1 MTYPNPENPDEPGTL
16 EPKEDVA
23 QTPVQ
28 KPEIGTTLADSDGN
42 KSVVAA
48 EKTVLVDTIAYKA
61 LDPSKWYVFTGTLMV
76 KDTEEPLVENG
87 TPIEVTSEPFQPEEP
102 DGTAAVTFVIDTSE
116 LAGKELVAYETAY
129 RLNDYE
135 EGADMDKIEK
145 TVVAEHKDIN
155 DEGQTVKITE
165 APKDTP
171 KETPKK
177 TTTPST
183 PGTSGDTPKTGDE
196 RNPWIWLGFMA
207 AGVVA
212 LGSSVLLLRRRG
224 NQ

>member
-1 MTYPNPENPDEPGTL
+1 
-16 EPKEDVA
+16 
-23 QTPVQ
+23 
-28 KPEIGTTLADSDGN
+28 
-42 KSVVAA
+42 
-48 EKTVLVDTIAYKA
+48 
-61 LDPSKWYVFTGTLMV
+61 
-76 KDTEEPLVENG
+76 
-87 TPIEVTSEPFQPEEP
+87 
-102 DGTAAVTFVIDTSE
+102 
-116 LAGKELVAYETAY
+116 
-129 RLNDYE
+129 
-135 EGADMDKIEK
+135 MDKIEK